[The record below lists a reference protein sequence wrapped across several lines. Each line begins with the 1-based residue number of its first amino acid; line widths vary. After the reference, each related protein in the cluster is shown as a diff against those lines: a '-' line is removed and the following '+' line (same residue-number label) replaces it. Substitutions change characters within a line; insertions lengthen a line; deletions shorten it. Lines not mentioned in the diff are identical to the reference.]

1 MTEHQPFELTAELI
15 NEAVNELFTIHDW
28 LRWAV
33 SQLNAADV
41 YFGHGTD
48 NPWDDAGQLM
58 AFTLHFTH
66 LAESALLQTRLTSS
80 EKRRFA
86 ALVQQRIE
94 QRIPSAYLTNQAYFA
109 GLPFYVD
116 ERVLVPR
123 SPISELITRQ
133 FADWFPVEA
142 PQRIL
147 DLCTGS
153 GCIAIACAH
162 YLPEA
167 EVDAVD
173 ISEDALTV
181 ADLNISQH
189 GLEHRVFPIQSDCFA
204 ALPGQQY
211 DLIVTNPPYVDA
223 EDMADLP
230 AEYHHEPELGLASG
244 VDGLE
249 LTRKILREAAAH
261 LTDNGVLICEVGNS
275 MVALSEQMPE
285 VPFHWITFNNGGD
298 GVFALT
304 KAQLVAHQQQFEE

>member
-304 KAQLVAHQQQFEE
+304 KAQLVAHQQEFEE

>member
-1 MTEHQPFELTAELI
+1 MTEQHSYQLSAELI
-15 NEAVNELFTIHDW
+15 DDAVAELLTIHDW
-28 LRWAV
+28 LRFAV
-33 SQLNAADV
+33 SQFNAADI

-48 NPWDDAGQLM
+48 NPWDEAGVLM
-58 AFTLHFTH
+58 AHTLHFTH
-66 LAESALLQTRLTSS
+66 LTEPALLQTRLTRT
-80 EKRRFA
+80 ERRQFVE
-86 ALVQQRIE
+86 LLQTRIE
-94 QRIPSAYLTNQAYFA
+94 QRVPAAYLTQHAFFA

-123 SPISELITRQ
+123 SPIAELIVQQ
-133 FADWFPVEA
+133 FGAWFAVNP

-162 YLPEA
+162 YMPAA

-173 ISEDALTV
+173 ISEDALMV

-189 GLEHRVFPIQSDCFA
+189 QLEDRVFPILSDGYD

-230 AEYHHEPELGLASG
+230 EEYHHEPELGLASG
-244 VDGLE
+244 VDGLA
-249 LTRKILREAAAH
+249 LTMRILREAADH
-261 LTDNGVLICEVGNS
+261 LTDQGVLICEVGNS
-275 MVALSEQMPE
+275 MVALAERLPA
-285 VPFHWITFNNGGD
+285 VPFNWIQFSNGGI

-304 KAQLVAHQQQFEE
+304 KAQLLAHQSDFLE